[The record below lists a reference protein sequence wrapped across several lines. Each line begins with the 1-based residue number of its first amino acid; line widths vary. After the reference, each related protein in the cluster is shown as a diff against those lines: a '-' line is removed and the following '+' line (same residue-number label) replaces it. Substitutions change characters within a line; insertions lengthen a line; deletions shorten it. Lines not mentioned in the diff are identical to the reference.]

1 METRRSNIRGTGLF
15 AEKVIANNQFIIEYT
30 GKVHKKDQIN
40 EKTAISN
47 KVMEIS
53 KHFIVDEKRG
63 SDARYINQS
72 TEPNAK
78 FTKTIVDG
86 FERCAVISIQRISKD
101 DEITCIY
108 TPFREIG

>member
-1 METRRSNIRGTGLF
+1 MR
-15 AEKVIANNQFIIEYT
+15 
-30 GKVHKKDQIN
+30 DQIN
-40 EKTAISN
+40 EISAVSN
-47 KVMEIS
+47 KVMEMS
-53 KHFIVDEKRG
+53 KHIIVAEKRG

-86 FERCAVISIQRISKD
+86 FERCAVISIQSISKY

-108 TPFREIG
+108 APFQKFG